1 MKDMKA
7 LTQSRYGNPDVLKVT
22 EVATP
27 VPEAD
32 EVLVKIHA
40 SSINPADWHYVTG
53 LPYFMRLTSGLR
65 APKKPIPGLDLAGT
79 VEAVGAAVTRFVP
92 GDNVY
97 GEVGSAYAEY
107 VAVPE
112 TKVEPMPSNLS
123 FAEAAAVPVAG
134 LTAIQGLRDH
144 ANLTEETGPVGS
156 SDQPGSPMRVL
167 INGASGGVGHFA
179 VQIAKAYGAEVT
191 GVCSTKNLELVRS
204 LGADRVIDYTVED
217 YTATGDRYDVVFDF
231 AANYPLSSI
240 RRVLADGAVYLPC
253 SDRVGGKSFGP
264 VGWMIK
270 VMVGGLLG
278 RSKFSVKFLLAEQ
291 TPHDMTM
298 LTELLEAGAIRP
310 VLDPN
315 SYHLDQV
322 PDGLRAQTEGHA
334 TGKKSVLIK

>member
-1 MKDMKA
+1 MKA
-7 LTQSRYGNPDVLKVT
+7 LTQSRYGNPDVLSVT

-65 APKKPIPGLDLAGT
+65 TPKKPIPGLDLAGV
-79 VEAVGAAVTRFVP
+79 VEAVGGAVTRFKP
-92 GDNVY
+92 GDKVY
-97 GEVGSAYAEY
+97 GEVGSCYAEY
-107 VAVPE
+107 IAVPE
-112 TKVEPMPSNLS
+112 SKVEPMPSNLS

-134 LTAIQGLRDH
+134 LTAIQGLRNH
-144 ANLTEETGPVGS
+144 GNLTEETGPVGS
-156 SDQPGSPMRVL
+156 ADAPGSPMRVL

-191 GVCSTKNLELVRS
+191 GVCSTKNIELVRS
-204 LGADRVIDYTVED
+204 LGADRVLDYTVDD
-217 YTATGDRYDVVFDF
+217 YTATGDRYDIVFDF

-240 RRVLADGAVYLPC
+240 RRVLADGAAYLPC
-253 SDRVGGKSFGP
+253 SDRVGGKLLGP
-264 VGWMIK
+264 MAWMIK
-270 VMVGGLLG
+270 MMVGGLTA

-298 LTELLEAGAIRP
+298 LTELLGSGAVRP
-310 VLDPN
+310 VLDPI
-315 SYHLDQV
+315 SYHLDQI
-322 PDGLRAQTEGHA
+322 PEGLQAQTTGHA
-334 TGKKSVLIK
+334 AGKKSVLIK